1 MNRGFSLLELLVAVL
16 VVAVGLLGIAGLQL
30 ASAQNNR
37 GALERSLAAFLA
49 EDMLE
54 RARANPTVDY
64 SASSGPPTAFADCVA
79 GICSP
84 AQLARFD
91 VAAWKCALGQWRETA
106 LCQGLPTALLAG
118 PGLPQGDG
126 TVAVSGDAVTVAITW
141 QSSGERQLTITGGR

>member
-37 GALERSLAAFLA
+37 GALERSLATFLA

-64 SASSGPPTAFADCVA
+64 SVAAGAPGTFVNCLAGNCSSAEL
-79 GICSP
+79 
-84 AQLARFD
+84 AQFD

-106 LCQGLPTALLAG
+106 LCQGLPTALRTER
-118 PGLPQGDG
+118 GLPDGDG
-126 TVAVSGDAVTVAITW
+126 TVAVSGDAVTVAIAW
-141 QSSGERQLTITGGR
+141 RSGGERQLTITGGR